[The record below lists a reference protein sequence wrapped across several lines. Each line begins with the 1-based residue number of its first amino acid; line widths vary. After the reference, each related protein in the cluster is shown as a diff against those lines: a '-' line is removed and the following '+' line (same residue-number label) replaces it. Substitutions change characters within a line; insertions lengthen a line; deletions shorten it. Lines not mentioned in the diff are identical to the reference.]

1 MLFISQ
7 HASVLLKREKSIY
20 PCPDLKLEQ
29 TVHFND
35 PMRDPFISRELKDL
49 SAARFHHARINLP
62 LLIGRLT
69 SCLGILPLTDKP
81 SVQSSPS
88 FPLLEKEC
96 LVIAG

>member
-35 PMRDPFISRELKDL
+35 PVRDPFISRELED
-49 SAARFHHARINLP
+49 
-62 LLIGRLT
+62 
-69 SCLGILPLTDKP
+69 
-81 SVQSSPS
+81 
-88 FPLLEKEC
+88 
-96 LVIAG
+96 